1 MILHYEF
8 GGDDDNPGED
18 WDHEIDYQ
26 DVEKAV
32 AYIMPASLIPVLVRK
47 TNASS
52 DQRDKLIKM
61 RPIFED
67 IIQIV
72 LHEFDLVSDTL
83 EEDFRDDIESYYEN
97 EAYEE
102 WLDCK

>member
-8 GGDDDNPGED
+8 GGDDDHPGED
-18 WDHEIDYQ
+18 WDHEIDYY
-26 DVEKAV
+26 DVEKAL
-32 AYIMPASLIPVLVRK
+32 AYIMADYIIPTLVRK
-47 TNASS
+47 TNASPS
-52 DQRDKLIKM
+52 QRDKLIKM
-61 RPIFED
+61 RPIFEN

-83 EEDFRDDIESYYEN
+83 EEDFRDDIEDYYEN

-102 WLDCK
+102 WRDCK

>member
-8 GGDDDNPGED
+8 GGDDDHPGED
-18 WDHEIDYQ
+18 WDHEIDYH

-32 AYIMPASLIPVLVRK
+32 ACIMADALIHTLARK
-47 TNASS
+47 TNASPG
-52 DQRDKLIKM
+52 QRYKLIKM
-61 RPIFED
+61 RPIFENL
-67 IIQIV
+67 IQII
-72 LHEFDLVSDTL
+72 LNRFDLVSDTL

-102 WLDCK
+102 WRDCK